1 MLAMMCCSV
10 NVCLRVSNKRRVCR
24 LFSFFLRCYVLVIFS
39 DLSAGGHSDVLPTE
53 LGERIYEYV
62 WTLISKKNIFD
73 IYIKCFFLN
82 VTTNAITA

>member
-1 MLAMMCCSV
+1 
-10 NVCLRVSNKRRVCR
+10 VCVYVCR
-24 LFSFFLRCYVLVIFS
+24 ICVEYVAYLVFFCFAVFLLLFS

-62 WTLISKKNIFD
+62 RTLVSKRNIFD

-82 VTTNAITA
+82 VTANAITA